1 MVIYFHRCSSMA
13 SKPHQPLTTASLKD
27 PIVKT
32 FLLDLESSDLTR
44 QEFSLQRLAQDNEF
58 LYGES
63 GSLKRRNLQ
72 KIADQIKQKDPLSY
86 KRFLKKVGVAPG
98 KGTKRQILLAEQVED
113 QKLEQKLEQVGSS
126 VGSSD
131 SERYVTFFSSISMYF
146 AVAHMVVLFSVK
158 VIVRLR
164 PRRIQVQRDP
174 SSVGRVGIP
183 LSKN

>member
-113 QKLEQKLEQVGSS
+113 QKLEQVGSS
-126 VGSSD
+126 VGSLD
-131 SERYVTFFSSISMYF
+131 SERYVTFFSLISMYF

-174 SSVGRVGIP
+174 SSVGRVGI
-183 LSKN
+183 LLRKT